1 MTNRLELNWKLDGFV
16 DEQRYYCSETAF
28 TAETKPAHKAVLAGD
43 VRTYIDTDVEVN
55 KTYYT
60 AIGSVKNS
68 VEKLSDISSV
78 FTNVDIYANQVVSL
92 LRFNNN
98 ILDET
103 AKIWTVSGTPV
114 FENEQA
120 KFNAWN
126 ITSAHDSNLVFD
138 GDFTLEALVTYE
150 DFTRL
155 YNTLIASG
163 NTAWSNPVSF
173 IMTYGDT
180 ADSQY
185 VSLRRKMA
193 LSVYTNV
200 PLIATTSAFEANV
213 KTHVAFQRSGS
224 TLRVY
229 KAGVLESSV
238 TFTGVIHFSIPTHGT
253 SFGLSRWDTSNAY
266 CRALVDAMRI
276 TKGIARYNA
285 NFTPPVFL

>member
-1 MTNRLELNWKLDGFV
+1 MTNRLELNWSLDGVV
-16 DEQRYYCSETAF
+16 DEQRYYCSETPIDP
-28 TAETKPAHKAVLAGD
+28 ENLPVPKAVLTNNVRSYVDTAID
-43 VRTYIDTDVEVN
+43 VD

-68 VEKLSDISSV
+68 VEKLSDISSI
-78 FTNVDIYANQVVSL
+78 FTNADMYANQVVSL

-98 ILDET
+98 ILDEKGKVWS
-103 AKIWTVSGTPV
+103 ANGTPV
-114 FENEQA
+114 FETDQA

-126 ITSAHDSNLVFD
+126 ITSTHDSNLVFE

-163 NTAWSNPVSF
+163 NAVWSSPVSF
-173 IMTYGDT
+173 VITYGDT
-180 ADSQY
+180 ASGQY
-185 VSLRRKMA
+185 VPLRRKMA

-200 PLIATTSAFEANV
+200 PLISTTSVFEANV

-229 KAGVLESSV
+229 KAGILEASV
-238 TFTGVIHFSIPTHGT
+238 TFAETIHFSIPTHGT
-253 SFGLSRWDTSNAY
+253 SVGLAKWDTSTGY
-266 CRALVDAMRI
+266 GRVLVDAMRI
-276 TKGIARYNA
+276 TKGVARYNA